1 MFIVSRRLIAAV
13 LVSAMTFAG
22 CTSLKTVRPTVPGEP
37 PPRAVQSGD
46 AVVVLTR
53 DGTSARFVVQ
63 QVEGETLVATDGRR
77 FADSDLVRVERE
89 EPSRPKTI
97 GLIAAIAGGA
107 FVIIAISVGH
117 WLGENSQ

>member
-1 MFIVSRRLIAAV
+1 MVSRRLIAAV

-37 PPRAVQSGD
+37 PRRAVQSGD
-46 AVVVLTR
+46 DVVVLTR

-63 QVEGETLVATDGRR
+63 QVDGETLIAADGRR
-77 FADSDLVRVERE
+77 FADADLVRVERK

-97 GLIAAIAGGA
+97 GLIAGIAGGA
-107 FVIIAISVGH
+107 FLIVAISVGH
-117 WLGENSQ
+117 WFGENSQ